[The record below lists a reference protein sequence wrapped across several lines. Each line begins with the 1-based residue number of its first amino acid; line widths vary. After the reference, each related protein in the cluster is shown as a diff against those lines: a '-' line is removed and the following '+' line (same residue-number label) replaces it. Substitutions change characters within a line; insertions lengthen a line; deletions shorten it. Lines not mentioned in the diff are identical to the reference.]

1 MELIWNALPRTE
13 WDAFHRRH
21 GGALQQAWAYGEAM
35 QKLGV
40 PVHRAAVMADSQL
53 MGVAQFVCR
62 RWLGYIAMASC
73 SRGPVWSAAADGALR
88 QQACRQMQRSVPTRP
103 WRVTLFSPNVPVAD
117 LLPGEMGKMGQ
128 VMTGYSTVML
138 DLRPDLTQL
147 RQGLESK
154 WRNRLTRAENAI
166 AERVQVQPN
175 LEHALALL
183 VHERSLREARHFH
196 GLPERFVPAYIE
208 AHGQPAQAFSVSS
221 LQRHGELQAGM
232 LFLLHGRVATYHMG
246 WSSQAGRAD
255 NLHNLLLWKGLCQL
269 KGQGITHLD
278 LGGINTHDLPG
289 ISRFKLGTGGEVLT
303 LAGTYF

>member
-1 MELIWNALPRTE
+1 MELIWNALPRAE
-13 WDAFHRRH
+13 WDAFHRRQ

-35 QKLGV
+35 EKLGV
-40 PVHRAAVMADSQL
+40 TVHRAAVMDQGRL
-53 MGVAQFVCR
+53 VGLAQFVGR

-73 SRGPVWSAAADGALR
+73 SRGPVWASEAEGALR
-88 QQACRQMQRSVPTRP
+88 HQACRQMQRSLPMRP
-103 WRVTLFSPNVPVAD
+103 WRVTLFSPNVPAAQ
-117 LLPGEMGKMGQ
+117 LQPQETQGLGR

-138 DLRPDLTQL
+138 DLRPDLATL

-154 WRNRLTRAENAI
+154 WRNRLTRAENAH
-166 AERVQVQPN
+166 AQRVQVRPK

-183 VHERSLREARHFH
+183 VHERTMREARHFH

-208 AHGQPAQAFSVSS
+208 AHAQPAQAFTVSS
-221 LQRHGELQAGM
+221 VQQGDALLAGM

-246 WSSQAGRAD
+246 WSSDAGRAD

-269 KGQGITHLD
+269 KAQGITHLD
-278 LGGINTHDLPG
+278 LGGVNTHDLPG
-289 ISRFKLGTGGEVLT
+289 ISRFKLGTGGQVLT

>member
-21 GGALQQAWAYGEAM
+21 GGALQQDWAYGEAM

-40 PVHRAAVMADSQL
+40 PVHRAAVMAGNQL
-53 MGVAQFVCR
+53 VGLAQFVCR
-62 RWLGYIAMASC
+62 RWLGYITLASC
-73 SRGPVWSAAADGALR
+73 SRGPVWAPEADAALR
-88 QQACRQMQRSVPTRP
+88 QQACRQMQRSVPTKP
-103 WRVTLFSPNVPVAD
+103 WRVTLFSPNVPAAE
-117 LLPGEMGKMGQ
+117 LLPGEVAKMGL

-138 DLRPDLTQL
+138 DLRPDLATL

-154 WRNRLTRAENAI
+154 WRNRLVRAENANTP
-166 AERVQVQPN
+166 RVQVQPN
-175 LEHALALL
+175 LEHALAML
-183 VHERSLREARHFH
+183 VHERSLRETRHFH

-208 AHGQPAQAFSVSS
+208 AHAQPAQAFTVSS
-221 LQRHGELQAGM
+221 VQQGGELLAGM

-246 WSSQAGRAD
+246 WSSEAGREG

-269 KGQGITHLD
+269 KAQGISHLD
-278 LGGINTHDLPG
+278 LGGVNTHDLPG
-289 ISRFKLGTGGEVLT
+289 ISRFKLGTGGQALT